1 MNVALASLVQRKA
14 EILFTDLDDT
24 VVMMDSDEGNY
35 YELDAVGTRI
45 WNLLDNERSVAEVCE
60 LLVREYDVTLE
71 DCRQD
76 VLKFLEQVA
85 QLGVVE
91 VRGPE
96 P

>member
-1 MNVALASLVQRKA
+1 MNVALGSLVQRNA
-14 EILFTDLDDT
+14 EIIFTDLDDT
-24 VVMMDSDEGNY
+24 VVMMDPDKGNY
-35 YELDAVGTRI
+35 YEFDSVGTRI
-45 WNLLDNERSVAEVCE
+45 WNLLDVERSVTQVCE
-60 LLVREYDVTLE
+60 VLVREYDVTLK

-96 P
+96 R